1 MPQVHVTRKPVVA
14 ILSTGNE
21 IVDLHDGQQTS
32 GESWG
37 GIWDTNRPSI
47 QTALEG
53 LGYRV
58 LDLGI
63 ALDKFAFCR
72 FAMVPSV
79 FLTLHC
85 PVSKITSPRF
95 KRALILQ
102 I

>member
-1 MPQVHVTRKPVVA
+1 VA

-32 GESWG
+32 SESWS
-37 GIWDTNRPSI
+37 GIWDTNRPSL

-63 ALDKFAFCR
+63 AHDKFAFCR
-72 FAMVPSV
+72 FAMVPLA
-79 FLTLHC
+79 FLILRC

-95 KRALILQ
+95 KRALTLRI
-102 I
+102 